1 MKDETNPL
9 SVLLDASNSLFW
21 NILPISPLNSKI
33 LREFF
38 PNPFKLK
45 DFTKKKFR
53 PHDSKMEG
61 IGGVPV
67 PTSNGQAAHRTLCA
81 SKAAWAPRTRDR
93 HRPSGRRFC
102 CYNFRYAI
110 LPQTRPVAS
119 L

>member
-45 DFTKKKFR
+45 DFTKKNSD
-53 PHDSKMEG
+53 PM
-61 IGGVPV
+61 
-67 PTSNGQAAHRTLCA
+67 T
-81 SKAAWAPRTRDR
+81 PRWR
-93 HRPSGRRFC
+93 G
-102 CYNFRYAI
+102 
-110 LPQTRPVAS
+110 
-119 L
+119 